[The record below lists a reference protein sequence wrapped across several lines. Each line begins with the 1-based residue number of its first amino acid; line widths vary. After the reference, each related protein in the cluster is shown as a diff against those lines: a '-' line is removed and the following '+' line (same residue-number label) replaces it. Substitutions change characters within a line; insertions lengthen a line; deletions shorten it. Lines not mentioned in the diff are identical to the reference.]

1 MNAQNKSINSAKL
14 RLAIGSDH
22 GGFCLKE
29 DLKAYLVSQGY
40 HLEDCGT
47 FSKESVDYPE
57 FAYKVAEVVA
67 GGKADF
73 GIIMD
78 GAGIGSGMVA
88 NKVKGVRAALC
99 YDLSTAQNAREHND
113 ANVLTLG
120 AGLIGLELAKQIVS
134 TFLTHS
140 CTLERHLRRVK
151 ITDKKESIVNEVTNV
166 ISDDDLVRIAQRVGN
181 LLSKSADSEENHRES
196 DMICVCGVC
205 MEKKP
210 ETLRQFREFGV
221 DRFGYHDATGCE
233 CVPEDIARCID
244 HTLLKPDASDS
255 DVNKLCAEAR
265 EYNFAAV
272 CVSPSYVTL
281 AAQELAGSEV
291 KVCTVVGFPSG
302 AHLPEIKS
310 LETRRAIRDG
320 AGEIDMVINIGALK
334 SGNYD
339 LVFRDIRLVCEACED
354 GGAVSKV
361 IIEAAYLDDN
371 EIIKA
376 CQLAQKA
383 RANYV
388 KTSTGFGPHGAT
400 AEDVALMKSVVSEAG
415 IEVKAA
421 GGIRSYEDAKT
432 MITAGATRLGASAG
446 IKIVQEAKEVTVTD

>member
-1 MNAQNKSINSAKL
+1 
-14 RLAIGSDH
+14 
-22 GGFCLKE
+22 
-29 DLKAYLVSQGY
+29 
-40 HLEDCGT
+40 
-47 FSKESVDYPE
+47 
-57 FAYKVAEVVA
+57 
-67 GGKADF
+67 
-73 GIIMD
+73 
-78 GAGIGSGMVA
+78 
-88 NKVKGVRAALC
+88 
-99 YDLSTAQNAREHND
+99 
-113 ANVLTLG
+113 
-120 AGLIGLELAKQIVS
+120 LAKQIVL

-151 ITDKKESIVNEVTNV
+151 MINELDRSEIPRYVSNTDKKESIVNEVTNV

-181 LLSKSADSEENHRES
+181 LLSTSADSEEDHRDS

-320 AGEIDMVINIGALK
+320 AQEIDMVINIGALK

-400 AEDVALMKSVVSEAG
+400 AEDVALMKSIVSEAG

-421 GGIRSYEDAKT
+421 GGIRSYDDAKT